1 MNGMFFQ
8 HHRSRDYIED
18 QAAIFKALGHPSR
31 LRMAEALLNGP
42 MCVCDLQKLVNA
54 DMSTVSRH
62 LAVLR
67 GAGVIADEKRGQKVY
82 YRLSLMCLRQ
92 FLLGTAA
99 ELDKQ
104 TQARQA
110 QLSAMMAP

>member
-1 MNGMFFQ
+1 MYQ
-8 HHRSRDYIED
+8 LPRSTNYTDA
-18 QAAIFKALGHPSR
+18 QAAMFKALGHPSR
-31 LRMAEALLNGP
+31 LRMAEALMNGP
-42 MCVCDLQKLVNA
+42 LCVGELRKLINA
-54 DMSTVSRH
+54 DMSTASRH
-62 LAVLR
+62 LAILR
-67 GAGVIADEKRGQKVY
+67 TAGIIADEKRGQNVY
-82 YRLSLMCLRQ
+82 YTLRLTCLRQ